1 MRAKREPTPIPE
13 FPSLEFEQPLWA
25 SGVLHLAGVDEVGRG
40 ALAGAVYAG
49 AVILPARASILDELS
64 GVRDSKQLTPEER
77 AEWAPLIHDR
87 ALASAVGWA
96 SCKEIDRYGI
106 VPATH
111 LAARRALKGLGQEP
125 QHLLVD
131 FITVRKIELPQ
142 TSMIYGDA
150 RCLSIAAASVIAKVA
165 RDAEL
170 CKLDPRYPLY
180 GFASHKGYATEEHLQ
195 AIKKHGPCAI
205 HRHSFAPIRVQ

>member
-1 MRAKREPTPIPE
+1 MRAKREPMPIPE

-25 SGVLHLAGVDEVGRG
+25 SGVAQLAGIDEVGRG
-40 ALAGAVYAG
+40 ALAGAVYAA
-49 AVILPARASILDELS
+49 AVILPERGSILDELK
-64 GVRDSKQLTPEER
+64 GVRDSKQMTPQER
-77 AEWAPLIHDR
+77 EEWAPLIR
-87 ALASAVGWA
+87 ARAHAFAIGRA
-96 SCKEIDRYGI
+96 TCKEIDLYGI

-111 LAARRALKGLGQEP
+111 LAARRALRALPHAP

-131 FITVRKIELPQ
+131 FITLRKVSIPQ
-142 TSMIYGDA
+142 TSMVYGDA

-170 CKLDPRYPLY
+170 CRQDAHFPVY

-195 AIKKHGPCAI
+195 AIKKHGPCAL
-205 HRHSFAPIRVQ
+205 HRHSFAPMRVQ